1 MTVHLRFFA
10 TLRKHFGEGERLL
23 EIPEPRLARDIFF
36 DLFDSRE
43 TAERFIRHTRFAVNC
58 EYVSPET
65 LVKSGDELAFIP
77 PVSGG

>member
-10 TLRKHFGEGERLL
+10 TLRRYFGEGERRL
-23 EIPEPRLARDIFF
+23 EIAEPRCARDIFL